1 MRKQWKALEISVFCR
16 DVAMM
21 LAAGIAPEESVLL
34 LKEENGTAAFAA
46 AVAALDGRMN
56 EGDSFA
62 QAVECSGA
70 FPPYA
75 CRMIAAGELAGRLEA
90 VLSSLADYYERQDSL
105 QQQLKS
111 ALLYPMILLL
121 MMCGVLVL
129 LVAVVLPVFE
139 NVYASMSGALA
150 ASSYRYILAASVISR
165 VSLAVTAVIAAA
177 VLICGGMSLSPKGKA
192 TLAVWAAKAPF
203 TRNISRK
210 MAVAELTEILS
221 AFLASGLDG
230 DSAMADAARTVRH
243 PGVKKDADDI
253 CAGMQSGKPLA
264 QALEEKKLFDALQ
277 SRMLLSAARSGQLED
292 TLARLAG
299 QSEAE
304 AEQSIRAAA
313 ELTEPVLTG
322 FLTVAVGVSLLSIM
336 LPLVGILSAM
346 G

>member
-1 MRKQWKALEISVFCR
+1 MRQQLKALEISVFCR
-16 DVAMM
+16 DAAMM
-21 LAAGIAPEESVLL
+21 LAAGIAPEESVSL
-34 LKEENGTAAFAA
+34 LKEENGTPSFAA
-46 AVAALDGRMN
+46 AVAALDARMAG
-56 EGDSFA
+56 GDSFA
-62 QAVECSGA
+62 QAVEQSGA

-75 CRMIAAGELAGRLEA
+75 CKMIAAGEQAGRMEE
-90 VLSSLADYYERQDSL
+90 VLNSLADYYERQDSL
-105 QQQLKS
+105 YQQLKS

-139 NVYASMSGALA
+139 TVYVSMAGALA

-177 VLICGGMSLSPKGKA
+177 VLLCRGMSLSPKGKE
-192 TLAVWAAKAPF
+192 TLARWAAKAPF
-203 TRNISRK
+203 TRGIARK

-230 DSAMADAARTVRH
+230 DSAMLDAAKTVRH
-243 PGVKKDADDI
+243 PGLKRDAENI
-253 CAGMQSGKPLA
+253 CAAMQQGKSLA
-264 QALEEKKLFDALQ
+264 QALEEKKIFDALQ

-292 TLARLAG
+292 TLAQLAG
-299 QSEAE
+299 QSERE
-304 AEQSIRAAA
+304 AEQSIRSAA

-322 FLTVAVGVSLLSIM
+322 FLTVAIGVSLLSIM